1 MGCWIPVQSFL
12 HCTLR
17 SGWSYLIILATVM
30 QPTEPWTATRLTS
43 LVLLYLNLNYK
54 SQRDQL
60 LHCLKQDL
68 LAWYT
73 TVMSFML
80 QIYRYVDISK
90 KNLKIELISFSL
102 HKQSK
107 KLSLVQWMR
116 SSVFPPASYHQRLMI
131 LS

>member
-1 MGCWIPVQSFL
+1 MKPLFGLDKHNFSQHLVMGCWIPVQSFL

-17 SGWSYLIILATVM
+17 SWWSYLITLVTVM

-43 LVLLYLNLNYK
+43 LVLLYLNLNSK

-80 QIYRYVDISK
+80 QIYRYGDNSK
-90 KNLKIELISFSL
+90 EIKIINSYFSAYT
-102 HKQSK
+102 STP
-107 KLSLVQWMR
+107 R
-116 SSVFPPASYHQRLMI
+116 N
-131 LS
+131 

>member
-1 MGCWIPVQSFL
+1 MIEQKYTFSEHCNIFYIKPLFGLDKHNFSQHLVMGCWIPVQFFL

-17 SGWSYLIILATVM
+17 SGSSYLITLATVM

-43 LVLLYLNLNYK
+43 IVLLYLYLNSK

-80 QIYRYVDISK
+80 QIYRYGDNSK
-90 KNLKIELISFSL
+90 
-102 HKQSK
+102 
-107 KLSLVQWMR
+107 
-116 SSVFPPASYHQRLMI
+116 
-131 LS
+131 